1 MGLIVTK
8 KDDDIKDIND
18 TVELPIE
25 GAERL
30 SAFDMSELKF
40 NNQ

>member
-1 MGLIVTK
+1 MGLVLTK

-18 TVELPIE
+18 TVEVPVD

-30 SAFDMSELKF
+30 TAFDLSELKF
-40 NNQ
+40 DK

>member
-18 TVELPIE
+18 TVEVPIE
-25 GAERL
+25 GAQRL
-30 SAFDMSELKF
+30 SSFDLSQLHFKDA
-40 NNQ
+40 

>member
-8 KDDDIKDIND
+8 KDDEVKDIND
-18 TVELPIE
+18 TVEMPVE

-30 SAFDMSELKF
+30 SSFDLSQLHFKES
-40 NNQ
+40 